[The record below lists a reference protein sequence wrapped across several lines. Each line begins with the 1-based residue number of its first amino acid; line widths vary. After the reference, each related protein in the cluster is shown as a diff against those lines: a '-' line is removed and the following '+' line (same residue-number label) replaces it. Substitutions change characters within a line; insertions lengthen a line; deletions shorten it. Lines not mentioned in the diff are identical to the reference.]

1 MLIGAKTLKLL
12 KDLITEKATFDRL
25 TIALRKHKPLVIVIY
40 EKFKFYNRNQLPNK
54 CFRFYSR

>member
-25 TIALRKHKPLVIVIY
+25 TIALRKHKPLVVVIY
-40 EKFKFYNRNQLPNK
+40 EKF
-54 CFRFYSR
+54 